1 MLMRQRG
8 EPPCEHLEWDSRHF
22 GLRIARVRP
31 AMPAAHDPSAIA
43 DWRREEAIDCLYYL
57 VPLAQSDAV
66 RLAEDLGF
74 RLVDVRI
81 TLERAAD
88 EALEAGSL
96 LTRPYRAED
105 LPRLV
110 HLARTLHED
119 SRFFVDTFFPQS
131 GSRALFEAWMRRACS
146 EPSYQVLVADAEGG
160 PAAYVVCQRQ
170 GDGIGQIQLIGVDQR
185 ARRNG
190 LGRAL
195 VDEAVAYFARHGLD
209 RVRVV
214 TQGRNL
220 AALRLYESSGFL
232 TVAQEVWYHWWAGT
246 PAPADGT
253 PSR

>member
-8 EPPCEHLEWDSRHF
+8 EAACEYLEWDSRHF
-22 GLRIARVRP
+22 GLRIARVRSS
-31 AMPAAHDPSAIA
+31 MPAAHDPSAIA
-43 DWRREEAIDCLYYL
+43 DWRRAEAIDCLYYL
-57 VPLAQSDAV
+57 VPLAQSDGI

-74 RLVDVRI
+74 RLIDVRI
-81 TLERAAD
+81 TLERPAD
-88 EALEAGSL
+88 GALGPGSPV
-96 LTRPYRAED
+96 TRPYRRDD

-119 SRFFVDTFFPQS
+119 SRFFVDTSFPQS
-131 GSRALFEAWMRRACS
+131 GSRALFETWMRRACS
-146 EPSYQVLVADAEGG
+146 EPSYQVLVADAEGA
-160 PAAYVVCQRQ
+160 PAGYVVCQRHS
-170 GDGIGQIQLIGVDQR
+170 DGIGQIQLVGVDQS
-185 ARRNG
+185 ARRRG

-195 VDEAVAYFARHGLD
+195 VDEAVAYFARHGLE

-220 AALRLYESSGFL
+220 AALRLYESRGFL
-232 TVAQEVWYHWWAGT
+232 TLAQEVWYHWWAGT